1 MEVMADMSVL
11 TSNVDN
17 ALQVTE
23 DVFNARVYAR
33 YMYLLRADVWREN
46 INTQLKVLQR
56 CYELLNT
63 EVLMDRFSKKLHLI
77 IGLLAVLAAAAAM
90 WALPEAIIKLITI
103 LTWVTSPHP
112 F

>member
-1 MEVMADMSVL
+1 
-11 TSNVDN
+11 
-17 ALQVTE
+17 
-23 DVFNARVYAR
+23 
-33 YMYLLRADVWREN
+33 
-46 INTQLKVLQR
+46 
-56 CYELLNT
+56 
-63 EVLMDRFSKKLHLI
+63 MDRFSKKLHLI